1 MNYVKKFKLEF
12 DYLLQYISNNKNK
25 NNFDFHLNYIS
36 DEILRCCKLNKINVM
51 VVSDIEQKHSEIA
64 ILDDYISNEKFSKCM
79 IILNNLWRYIV
90 CVFNGIN

>member
-1 MNYVKKFKLEF
+1 
-12 DYLLQYISNNKNK
+12 
-25 NNFDFHLNYIS
+25 
-36 DEILRCCKLNKINVM
+36 M